1 MKHVKFLL
9 NGVFFIFLISIFAQK
24 VEAQYFIDFEGPGET
39 KTGYASGTVNLSG
52 LDWNMTEALIGTLDA
67 DWKNGERSARLR
79 GYGTSAMTMLQNKG
93 NGIGNVSFYYRR
105 YGTDSQV
112 DWKVEYSVDDGSSWI
127 QIGDNFTPLAS
138 NDVQV
143 FNEDVNV
150 AGDIRVRIKRATETG
165 TSNKRLNI
173 DDILIT
179 DYTGGTPVVV
189 TPSFTPP
196 GGNYLTPQ
204 TVTIS
209 TTTQGA
215 TIYYTTDGTEPNQSS
230 ILYAGPI
237 PVNQSVTIKARAYA
251 PDHIPSSVGN
261 AEYILPITVNNIQEL
276 RTSPYGF
283 YFLQGEV
290 ITTFTQSYRNQ
301 KFIQDATAGVLIDD
315 PSGVID
321 TDYEIGDGITGIYGT
336 TMEFGGMVE
345 FVPYMDPGA
354 PSSTGNEIIPI
365 EISIDDMIN
374 NFETYESRVVKINN
388 VSFDTPGVNFATGK
402 AYSFTDSNS
411 NTAQFRTTFYSANY
425 IGTAIPSGSGDI
437 IGILNSTSAGE
448 FITSRS
454 SDDLVFNPCFS
465 IAQLRASALN
475 QEYTINCEAI
485 LTYKQQWR
493 NQKFVQ
499 DETAAILLDDLAGI
513 ITTEYNI
520 GDGITGISGILRNHN
535 GMLRLEVN
543 ADPGLPTSTNNVVDP
558 EVVTLAQLNANFG
571 LYQSKLVRINGVTFA
586 NGGSTFIEGN
596 NYPISDASSDAS
608 GVFRT
613 EFYDADYLYTQ
624 IPTAAVDLI
633 VIPNTVSNANY
644 VTSRF
649 ASDIISLQ
657 PTITVT
663 SPNGYEMW
671 ERGTIQ
677 NITWTS
683 QDFTGNVKIVLLR
696 PPLYTVV
703 IADNLENTGFFE
715 WSIPADQ
722 QVANN
727 YKIRVQGVIPGDP
740 MDESNNFFSIV
751 AELPVPKIVIN
762 EIMYNPSNSNP
773 VLPDNRYEYLEL
785 YNNSTFTVDLTGWK
799 VTNAISHTFT
809 SGTILTPG
817 EYLVL
822 AKNADSLMNYYGIS
836 NVITWDVGDLNNT
849 GETIEL
855 RASDQTLMDVVSY
868 SSSSPWPSA
877 ANGQGPSLELIHPDL
892 DNSLVENWMA
902 SIAELGTPGAQN
914 SVYGYEKVT
923 VIAPNGGETFYTG
936 TSTNIQ
942 WSRVNY
948 SGNLKIELL
957 DGESVVQLLA
967 NNIPAVNESWSWAIA
982 DNQSVGTT
990 FKIRISDVED
1000 GEPMDESDGFFAIAT
1015 ASNPTIKVLSPNG
1028 GEVITQGVIYD
1039 ITWSTVDYQ
1048 GTVLIELLTSTKNSD
1063 AIELGTAESTA
1074 GTFAWNVT
1082 QDPGNN
1088 YIIAISDLATGAPSD
1103 QSDAPF
1109 TIQLPPQDPK
1119 IVINE
1124 IMYNPPE
1131 AGNDTLEYIELYNA
1145 DDIAHNLQ
1153 GWKFSKGVDFIFP
1166 SVTINPGEYLVT
1178 AIKASA
1184 MMNTFGVTAL
1194 QWSSGALSNSGEQI
1208 ELLDN
1213 LGNVVDNVTY
1223 GTNSPWPAAANNHG
1237 PSLSLI
1243 DPLLD
1248 NSLAINWAPETALAG
1263 VNSAGKPI
1271 YGTPGSL
1278 NFPGTAQGIFIPKG
1292 WGGISSY
1299 ITPAQPSMEDVMQ
1312 LIVNDLTI
1320 VQNFNYLYFPLYQIN
1335 SIGNWDNNVGYQLK
1349 IENARY
1355 HVLSGTN
1362 VSSKTVNLT
1371 GGWNGLPVLSQCEVN
1386 ANLLFDSLPG
1396 VIFVKDMGSNEV
1408 YWPGGG
1414 LNTLEKLI
1422 PGRAYYIKVAGPISI
1437 TFPECE

>member
-1 MKHVKFLL
+1 
-9 NGVFFIFLISIFAQK
+9 LISTIATIIK
-24 VEAQYFIDFEGPGET
+24 A
-39 KTGYASGTVNLSG
+39 
-52 LDWNMTEALIGTLDA
+52 
-67 DWKNGERSARLR
+67 
-79 GYGTSAMTMLQNKG
+79 
-93 NGIGNVSFYYRR
+93 NVSFYYRR

-138 NDVQV
+138 NDVQE

-237 PVNQSVTIKARAYA
+237 SVNQSVTIKARAYA

-290 ITTFTQSYRNQ
+290 LTTFTQSYRNQ

-982 DNQSVGTT
+982 ENQSVGTT

-1015 ASNPTIKVLSPNG
+1015 DSNPTIKVLSPNG
-1028 GEVITQGVIYD
+1028 GEVITQGVTYD

-1386 ANLLFDSLPG
+1386 ANLLFGSLPG

>member
-1 MKHVKFLL
+1 MEKSYFAHETAVIDDGCTIE
-9 NGVFFIFLISIFAQK
+9 NGVKIWHFSHIMKDCVI
-24 VEAQYFIDFEGPGET
+24 GEN
-39 KTGYASGTVNLSG
+39 SN
-52 LDWNMTEALIGTLDA
+52 IG
-67 DWKNGERSARLR
+67 
-79 GYGTSAMTMLQNKG
+79 QN
-93 NGIGNVSFYYRR
+93 
-105 YGTDSQV
+105 
-112 DWKVEYSVDDGSSWI
+112 
-127 QIGDNFTPLAS
+127 
-138 NDVQV
+138 
-143 FNEDVNV
+143 
-150 AGDIRVRIKRATETG
+150 
-165 TSNKRLNI
+165 
-173 DDILIT
+173 
-179 DYTGGTPVVV
+179 VVV
-189 TPSFTPP
+189 SPH
-196 GGNYLTPQ
+196 
-204 TVTIS
+204 V
-209 TTTQGA
+209 
-215 TIYYTTDGTEPNQSS
+215 
-230 ILYAGPI
+230 ILGK
-237 PVNQSVTIKARAYA
+237 N
-251 PDHIPSSVGN
+251 
-261 AEYILPITVNNIQEL
+261 
-276 RTSPYGF
+276 
-283 YFLQGEV
+283 
-290 ITTFTQSYRNQ
+290 
-301 KFIQDATAGVLIDD
+301 
-315 PSGVID
+315 
-321 TDYEIGDGITGIYGT
+321 
-336 TMEFGGMVE
+336 
-345 FVPYMDPGA
+345 
-354 PSSTGNEIIPI
+354 
-365 EISIDDMIN
+365 
-374 NFETYESRVVKINN
+374 VKVQNN
-388 VSFDTPGVNFATGK
+388 VSI
-402 AYSFTDSNS
+402 YTDSNS

-982 DNQSVGTT
+982 ENQSVGTT

-1015 ASNPTIKVLSPNG
+1015 DSNPTIKVLSPNG
-1028 GEVITQGVIYD
+1028 GEVITQGVTYD

-1103 QSDAPF
+1103 QCDAPF

-1386 ANLLFDSLPG
+1386 ANLLFGSLPG

>member
-1 MKHVKFLL
+1 
-9 NGVFFIFLISIFAQK
+9 
-24 VEAQYFIDFEGPGET
+24 
-39 KTGYASGTVNLSG
+39 
-52 LDWNMTEALIGTLDA
+52 
-67 DWKNGERSARLR
+67 
-79 GYGTSAMTMLQNKG
+79 
-93 NGIGNVSFYYRR
+93 
-105 YGTDSQV
+105 
-112 DWKVEYSVDDGSSWI
+112 
-127 QIGDNFTPLAS
+127 
-138 NDVQV
+138 
-143 FNEDVNV
+143 
-150 AGDIRVRIKRATETG
+150 
-165 TSNKRLNI
+165 
-173 DDILIT
+173 
-179 DYTGGTPVVV
+179 
-189 TPSFTPP
+189 
-196 GGNYLTPQ
+196 
-204 TVTIS
+204 
-209 TTTQGA
+209 
-215 TIYYTTDGTEPNQSS
+215 
-230 ILYAGPI
+230 
-237 PVNQSVTIKARAYA
+237 
-251 PDHIPSSVGN
+251 
-261 AEYILPITVNNIQEL
+261 
-276 RTSPYGF
+276 
-283 YFLQGEV
+283 
-290 ITTFTQSYRNQ
+290 
-301 KFIQDATAGVLIDD
+301 
-315 PSGVID
+315 
-321 TDYEIGDGITGIYGT
+321 
-336 TMEFGGMVE
+336 
-345 FVPYMDPGA
+345 
-354 PSSTGNEIIPI
+354 
-365 EISIDDMIN
+365 
-374 NFETYESRVVKINN
+374 
-388 VSFDTPGVNFATGK
+388 
-402 AYSFTDSNS
+402 
-411 NTAQFRTTFYSANY
+411 
-425 IGTAIPSGSGDI
+425 
-437 IGILNSTSAGE
+437 
-448 FITSRS
+448 
-454 SDDLVFNPCFS
+454 
-465 IAQLRASALN
+465 
-475 QEYTINCEAI
+475 
-485 LTYKQQWR
+485 
-493 NQKFVQ
+493 
-499 DETAAILLDDLAGI
+499 
-513 ITTEYNI
+513 
-520 GDGITGISGILRNHN
+520 
-535 GMLRLEVN
+535 
-543 ADPGLPTSTNNVVDP
+543 
-558 EVVTLAQLNANFG
+558 LNANFG

-982 DNQSVGTT
+982 ENQSVGTT

-1015 ASNPTIKVLSPNG
+1015 DSNPTIKVLSPNG
-1028 GEVITQGVIYD
+1028 GEVITQGVTYD

-1386 ANLLFDSLPG
+1386 ANLLFGSLPG

>member
-1 MKHVKFLL
+1 MKNVKFLL

-138 NDVQV
+138 NDVQE

-237 PVNQSVTIKARAYA
+237 SVNQSVTIKARAYA

-290 ITTFTQSYRNQ
+290 LTTFTQSYRNQ

-762 EIMYNPSNSNP
+762 EIMYNP
-773 VLPDNRYEYLEL
+773 
-785 YNNSTFTVDLTGWK
+785 
-799 VTNAISHTFT
+799 
-809 SGTILTPG
+809 
-817 EYLVL
+817 
-822 AKNADSLMNYYGIS
+822 
-836 NVITWDVGDLNNT
+836 
-849 GETIEL
+849 
-855 RASDQTLMDVVSY
+855 
-868 SSSSPWPSA
+868 
-877 ANGQGPSLELIHPDL
+877 
-892 DNSLVENWMA
+892 
-902 SIAELGTPGAQN
+902 
-914 SVYGYEKVT
+914 
-923 VIAPNGGETFYTG
+923 
-936 TSTNIQ
+936 
-942 WSRVNY
+942 
-948 SGNLKIELL
+948 
-957 DGESVVQLLA
+957 
-967 NNIPAVNESWSWAIA
+967 
-982 DNQSVGTT
+982 
-990 FKIRISDVED
+990 
-1000 GEPMDESDGFFAIAT
+1000 
-1015 ASNPTIKVLSPNG
+1015 
-1028 GEVITQGVIYD
+1028 
-1039 ITWSTVDYQ
+1039 
-1048 GTVLIELLTSTKNSD
+1048 
-1063 AIELGTAESTA
+1063 
-1074 GTFAWNVT
+1074 
-1082 QDPGNN
+1082 
-1088 YIIAISDLATGAPSD
+1088 
-1103 QSDAPF
+1103 
-1109 TIQLPPQDPK
+1109 
-1119 IVINE
+1119 
-1124 IMYNPPE
+1124 PE

-1386 ANLLFDSLPG
+1386 ANLLFGSLPG